1 MVTGWRSVRF
11 PPAVGKLVASSAE
24 VHVWLLRLD
33 LPRGLLARLRDSL
46 SAEERGRADRFAF
59 PRDGAR
65 YTAAHGLVRHLL
77 AGYLGVP
84 AGEVAFGYGRRG
96 KPHLGPGAGQRLR
109 FNLSH
114 AGGLAL
120 CAATLDR
127 EVGVD
132 LERVRGDR
140 DHAGIAG
147 RFFTPGERQAL
158 QALPAAHHRQAFY
171 DCWTRKEAYV
181 KARGDGLAMRPD
193 SFEVSLAPD
202 APATLLWSAAGVSEP
217 RRWRLLGFAPC
228 PGFAAALA
236 VEGHRWAM
244 TPLSL
249 AVSDLAPSTTACGG
263 ASP

>member
-11 PPAVGKLVASSAE
+11 PPAFGELVASSAE
-24 VHVWLLRLD
+24 VHVWRLGLD
-33 LPRGLLARLRDSL
+33 APRGLLARLRDSL
-46 SAEERGRADRFAF
+46 SAEERRRADRFVF
-59 PRDGAR
+59 PRDRAR
-65 YTAAHGLVRHLL
+65 YTAAHGLVRHIL
-77 AGYLGVP
+77 ASYLGIP

-96 KPHLGPGAGQRLR
+96 KPRLALSAGHPLR

-114 AGGLAL
+114 ADGLAL

-140 DHAGIAG
+140 DHAGIAH

-193 SFEVSLAPD
+193 TFEVSLAPG
-202 APATLLWSAAGVSEP
+202 APATLLWSEAGAGEP
-217 RRWRLLGFAPC
+217 QRWRLLGFAPC
-228 PGFAAALA
+228 PGFTAALA
-236 VEGHRWAM
+236 VEGGGWVM
-244 TPLSL
+244 KPLSL
-249 AVSDLAPSTTACGG
+249 ALPDP
-263 ASP
+263 P